1 MATMRSR
8 RCLEPSVVALRL
20 KDLCCTQ
27 CMAQPLV
34 LDDRA
39 DVDLA
44 EPVVALIAEALA
56 VGSDVDLAVVVLVD
70 VDVAVDERDRLA
82 KFVGL

>member
-1 MATMRSR
+1 M
-8 RCLEPSVVALRL
+8 
-20 KDLCCTQ
+20 Q

-44 EPVVALIAEALA
+44 EPVVALVAEALA
-56 VGSDVDLAVVVLVD
+56 VGSDLDVAVGVFVD
-70 VDVAVDERDRLA
+70 VDVTVDEREVADVLRTGETEPAPLA
-82 KFVGL
+82 RFTESSFGNSAVR